1 MKIKPLNERVFVVRI
16 GNKEETTGGIIIIP
30 KKGKEKPQVWK
41 MAAVGSG
48 QHSNCCGK
56 ECS

>member
-30 KKGKEKPQVWK
+30 KKGKEKPQL
-41 MAAVGSG
+41 
-48 QHSNCCGK
+48 
-56 ECS
+56 